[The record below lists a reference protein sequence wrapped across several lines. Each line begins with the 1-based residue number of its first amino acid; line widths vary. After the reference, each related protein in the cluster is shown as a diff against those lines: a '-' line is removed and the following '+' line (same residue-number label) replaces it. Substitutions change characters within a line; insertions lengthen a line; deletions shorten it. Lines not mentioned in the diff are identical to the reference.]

1 VWDLR
6 TFHLLRTLPAL
17 DKCDLHFNKTAD
29 VLYSVSFE
37 FERDEEVHFES
48 SYNTMDATN
57 YASIGKKLFP
67 ISLVPILI

>member
-57 YASIGKKLFP
+57 YASIGKNLFP
-67 ISLVPILI
+67 MSLVLILI